1 MAQQLVP
8 PLAALAQTADPA
20 AQSQATT
27 PVATTAPAQAV
38 TPPTSPTGAPT
49 DGSVAPQLAA
59 MAASP
64 DPAVKAK
71 AEEMITLYHI
81 SNNPG
86 WATEIATGKGAKTDF
101 DKLRR
106 PISPTVS
113 SRLRTEK
120 DPYGDGRG
128 GDDLG
133 PGFYTGDSR
142 AFVDKYAAN
151 YDKNNPASVL
161 QFTLPKSAL
170 DALRVKS
177 IAGDD
182 DATFQQYM
190 KDGFATYDTAS
201 KKTSLP
207 KLDGQTP
214 THDLLR
220 GPINDIE
227 AAGKMKPRLEGT
239 TQSSVG
245 SILKLGDETP
255 LQYNWAT
262 KEGVEALYSKSTSIT
277 ATNMAAWQKAK

>member
-20 AQSQATT
+20 AQTPTPVPVSTPQVQTPAPTT
-27 PVATTAPAQAV
+27 P
-38 TPPTSPTGAPT
+38 STGPG
-49 DGSVAPQLAA
+49 DGSVTPQLAA

-86 WATEIATGKGAKTDF
+86 WASEIAAGKGAGTGF

-106 PISPTVS
+106 PISPTIS
-113 SRLRTEK
+113 SRLRTEQE
-120 DPYGDGRG
+120 PHGDGRG

-142 AFVDKYAAN
+142 AFVDKYSEN
-151 YDKNNPASVL
+151 YDKDNPASVL

-182 DATFQQYM
+182 NAQFQQYM
-190 KDGFATYDTAS
+190 KDGFASFDTATQ
-201 KKTSLP
+201 KTSLP
-207 KLDGQTP
+207 KLDGQAP
-214 THDLLR
+214 SHDLLR
-220 GPINDIE
+220 GPINDIT
-227 AAGKMKPRLEGT
+227 AAAKMGPRVEGT
-239 TQSSVG
+239 TQYSQG
-245 SILKLGDETP
+245 SILKIGDETP

-262 KEGVEALYSKSTSIT
+262 KEGVEALYGKSTSIT
-277 ATNMAAWQKAK
+277 ATNMAAWKKTQ